1 MLWDPEIE
9 APATLGIIGGG
20 LLGVEAALYGRMLG
34 YDCFLLDAGRL
45 AGSLRAWGDRPLAG
59 SAADYISP
67 LGRLALAAQFP
78 ERQLPDQ
85 HQRLLASDLLEQYL
99 LPLAKT
105 DLVRDQVLIQTE
117 VLSVSRLSFQ
127 RREPGDWQARC
138 NDMFWLGLN
147 SRQRGEFSLQ
157 VDAIIDCTGLAA
169 RPAGLGPGGGQALGQ
184 SLCEGQLQYRLPT
197 WDDSKWAGRRA
208 DRWVLL
214 GAGPASFQLAT
225 ELAARGNWEPSFR
238 LQWVVPSADADRLPA
253 AEACLAPLGGQAAA
267 VVALG
272 VERLSFTDPG
282 GWRIE
287 LLVDE
292 ADRLPLVADWL
303 WAPDSRQPDVRLTEA
318 IRVVREASEPWP
330 ISPAQFFGSLWQQQ
344 LPLESGVEPDWAG
357 WQLATT
363 EPHYYWLAARP
374 AAAGGLPSASPQAP
388 PLGDW
393 QARVRDLYALMSAR
407 RDLDLYQRALASG

>member
-20 LLGVEAALYGRMLG
+20 LLGVEATLYGRMLG

-45 AGSLRAWGDRPLAG
+45 AGSLRAWGERPLAG
-59 SAADYISP
+59 SAGDYISP

-78 ERQLPDQ
+78 DRPVPDL

-105 DLVRDQVLIQTE
+105 DLVRDHVMIQTE
-117 VLSVSRLSFQ
+117 VLSVSRLNY
-127 RREPGDWQARC
+127 RRCEPADWQSRC
-138 NDMFWLGLN
+138 NDMFWLGLS

-157 VDAIIDCTGLAA
+157 VDAILDCTGLAA
-169 RPAGLGPGGGQALGQ
+169 RPAGLGPGGGMALGQ
-184 SLCEGQLQYRLPT
+184 SLCEQHVQYRLPA
-197 WDDSKWAGRRA
+197 WSESQWSGRRA

-214 GAGPASFQLAT
+214 GAGPASFQLAS
-225 ELAARGNWEPSFR
+225 ELAARGDWEPGFR
-238 LQWVVPSADADRLPA
+238 LQWVVPAAAADRLPE
-253 AEACLAPLGGQAAA
+253 AEACLKPLGDQAAA
-267 VVALG
+267 FVALG
-272 VERLSFTDPG
+272 AERLAFTEQG
-282 GWRIE
+282 RWQIE

-292 ADRLPLVADWL
+292 GHRLPLAADWV

-318 IRVVREASEPWP
+318 IRVARESTEPWP
-330 ISPAQFFGSLWQQQ
+330 IRPAEFFGSSWQGQS
-344 LPLESGVEPDWAG
+344 PLESGIEPDWEG

-363 EPHYYWLAARP
+363 EPHYYWLANRP
-374 AAAGGLPSASPQAP
+374 AADGSSDSPSPRVA